1 MFQNKKFIYFALAS
15 ISILFL
21 VILWFRP
28 TKDKNQ
34 KDFEELTNAPIS
46 SLNGSLPDLPLD
58 YEDSKLS
65 SFTVEEISRIMVEKY
80 GKYIDRPSVQIAL
93 LEELMKELPKLYPN
107 DWVKVL
113 HQILGYAFPDK
124 ALEIFRMSESL
135 YAYNKF
141 REANMSKLGLMSD
154 QARKEMMW
162 KERYRLFGE
171 KADEIWA
178 MEKKMNN
185 VTDALKRIEESPVGS
200 VDAKLNSYEKVL
212 KEQFGKDLPRILE
225 NKRQQLTDGF
235 VVSVQ
240 KDLKVLSYSARKSAL
255 REIRETMGMDA
266 AALARWDALEEE
278 RERGWQNQK
287 KYTEMRTKLLG
298 KKSSLSPEDERSLD
312 SLRKELFGEEAEIIK
327 NEEASGYFR
336 ATEERVYGLN

>member
-1 MFQNKKFIYFALAS
+1 MFQNKKFIYLALAT
-15 ISILFL
+15 IAILFL
-21 VILWFRP
+21 LVLWFRP
-28 TKDKNQ
+28 SKDKNQ
-34 KDFEELTNAPIS
+34 KDFEELTNAPIA
-46 SLNGSLPDLPLD
+46 SLNGSLPELPLD
-58 YEDSKLS
+58 YEDSKLG
-65 SFTVEEISRIMVEKY
+65 SFSVEEISRIMIEKY

-113 HQILGYAFPDK
+113 HQILGYAFPGK

-185 VTDALKRIEESPVGS
+185 VTDALKRIEDSPVGN

-212 KEQFGKDLPRILE
+212 KEQFGKDLPRVLE

-240 KDLKVLSYSARKSAL
+240 KDLKVLSYPARKSAL
-255 REIRETMGMDA
+255 REIREAMGMDS

-287 KYTEMRTKLLG
+287 KYSEMRTKLLG
-298 KKSSLSPEDERSLD
+298 KKSSLSPEDERALD

-336 ATEERVYGLN
+336 SAEERVYGLN